1 MDAKKKVLVFDDDS
15 SIVLILKFIFD
26 EMGWMFYSCINSNDV
41 AQEVME
47 QQPDIIMMDNNIGP
61 YGGVA
66 ATQQIKL
73 QPDLQ
78 HIPVIFFS
86 AHSDIRQLAHR
97 AGADTYLPKPFDLKN
112 LAEVIDRLLPASV

>member
-41 AQEVME
+41 
-47 QQPDIIMMDNNIGP
+47 GP